1 MNARKRFPNRIAH
14 VATAL
19 ALGALSALAPAAY
32 AQTLDARVPDT
43 RAAER
48 LAARQAMEPIFSVFV
63 YERLG
68 ATPSLRMRPRAAP
81 PAAAVV
87 GRENNAFGT
96 FTYDALRATPSLTPS
111 RGQTDGAEQIEPRGE

>member
-14 VATAL
+14 AAAVL
-19 ALGALSALAPAAY
+19 ALGTLSATTPAAY
-32 AQTLDARVPDT
+32 AQALETRAPDT

-68 ATPSLRMRPRAAP
+68 ATPSLRMRQRAAAP
-81 PAAAVV
+81 TSAAV

-96 FTYDALRATPSLTPS
+96 FTYDALRATPSLTPP